1 VKYIVFVIDKATN
14 TGDEAEMK
22 AISAFNQELEASGQ
36 LIFAAGIGA
45 PDTASVHDFVGDN
58 SRVTPGS
65 LFSTEFFYSGFW
77 IVDVEGAKQ
86 AASLAARASKACNRR
101 VELRPFLGS

>member
-1 VKYIVFVIDKATN
+1 VKCIVFVIDKATN
-14 TGDEAEMK
+14 TGNEAEMM
-22 AISAFNQELEASGQ
+22 AISAFNQELEDNGQ

-45 PDTASVHDFVGDN
+45 PDTASVYDFVGDN

-77 IVDVEGAKQ
+77 IVDVEDTKQ
-86 AASLAARASKACNRR
+86 AESLAARASKACNRR